1 MSNDLNKT
9 RIDHLFS
16 TDIELDSW
24 GFYPSVGGGVRVNAT
39 PKGGEVFN
47 KSEVIGRVLPGG
59 EVTQLLRHNGV
70 FELDGRITIKLND
83 GNLVYVPYTGRADFC
98 TIDEIKEF
106 AAGNISRGVDIYFAS
121 PVESTDP
128 KLDKM
133 FTFAIGRLD
142 DAKQP
147 RKLMLDIYEYEC
159 LPL

>member
-16 TDIELDSW
+16 TDIELDGW
-24 GFYPSVGGGVRVNAT
+24 GFYPSVGGGVRVNA
-39 PKGGEVFN
+39 PP
-47 KSEVIGRVLPGG
+47 RGG
-59 EVTQLLRHNGV
+59 EVTQLLRYNGV

-98 TIDEIKEF
+98 TVDEIKEF
-106 AAGNISRGVDIYFAS
+106 AAGNISRGVDICFAS
-121 PVESTDP
+121 PIESTDP
-128 KLDKM
+128 RLDKM
-133 FTFAIGRLD
+133 FTFAVGRLD

>member
-59 EVTQLLRHNGV
+59 EVTQLLRYNGV
-70 FELDGRITIKLND
+70 SSLT
-83 GNLVYVPYTGRADFC
+83 
-98 TIDEIKEF
+98 
-106 AAGNISRGVDIYFAS
+106 AA
-121 PVESTDP
+121 
-128 KLDKM
+128 
-133 FTFAIGRLD
+133 
-142 DAKQP
+142 
-147 RKLMLDIYEYEC
+147 
-159 LPL
+159 

>member
-1 MSNDLNKT
+1 M
-9 RIDHLFS
+9 
-16 TDIELDSW
+16 
-24 GFYPSVGGGVRVNAT
+24 
-39 PKGGEVFN
+39 
-47 KSEVIGRVLPGG
+47 
-59 EVTQLLRHNGV
+59 
-70 FELDGRITIKLND
+70 
-83 GNLVYVPYTGRADFC
+83 PYTGRADFC